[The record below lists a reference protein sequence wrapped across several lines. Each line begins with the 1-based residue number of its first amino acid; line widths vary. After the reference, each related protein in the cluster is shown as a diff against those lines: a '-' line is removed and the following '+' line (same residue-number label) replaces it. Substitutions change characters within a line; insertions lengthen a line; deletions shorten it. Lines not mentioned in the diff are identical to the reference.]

1 MDERI
6 IRGVRVI
13 YERNDP
19 KPPQENLRYTIDVFD
34 ERENFVEVLGRVA
47 DLAVAHAAFRSA
59 VAKYP
64 GKRIFL
70 RERCRVIR
78 RYDDE

>member
-1 MDERI
+1 MDRRI
-6 IRGVRVI
+6 IPGPSGHLRG
-13 YERNDP
+13 EPP
-19 KPPQENLRYTIDVFD
+19 KPQEYLRYSIDVFD
-34 ERENFVEVLGRVA
+34 EGENLVEVLGRVA
-47 DLAVAHAAFRSA
+47 DLAVAHGAFRAA